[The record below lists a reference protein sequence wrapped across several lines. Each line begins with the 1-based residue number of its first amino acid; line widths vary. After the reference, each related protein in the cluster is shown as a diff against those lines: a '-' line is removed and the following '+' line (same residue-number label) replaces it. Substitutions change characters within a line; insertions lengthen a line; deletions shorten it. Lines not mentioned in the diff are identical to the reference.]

1 MDGLDGHSHRILC
14 VCHLI
19 IQVIYLSVRNEG
31 EFVGVVTSVGG
42 PVEPNLT

>member
-1 MDGLDGHSHRILC
+1 MDKLDGHSHRILC

-19 IQVIYLSVRNEG
+19 ILVIYLSILNEG
-31 EFVGVVTSVGG
+31 KFACVVTSVGG